1 MTGVKVMALPQVGL
15 ALAESVENAVGDVQQ
30 PGAKSEEQRWEE
42 GQVQVHGDGEEPCP
56 ESGDG
61 GRVQAKKMPP
71 FCEVGETVRQVLV
84 YCGWSCPAIVV
95 TAELCCSVENSS
107 RRVVSGK
114 ENSRSLGFARD
125 DKGEGGDFY

>member
-15 ALAESVENAVGDVQQ
+15 PLTESVENAVGDVEQ
-30 PGAKSEEQRWEE
+30 PGAKGEEQRRED

-61 GRVQAKKMPP
+61 GRVQAEKMPP

-84 YCGWSCPAIVV
+84 YCPTIDQ
-95 TAELCCSVENSS
+95 
-107 RRVVSGK
+107 RI
-114 ENSRSLGFARD
+114 SLGRTVQIL
-125 DKGEGGDFY
+125 